1 MMIDDEN
8 DVEFMINSND
18 DDDDGNDDGGQVKTG
33 KSSLP
38 VETCWNW
45 SEPCSPDTEK
55 NRDRSYHNS

>member
-1 MMIDDEN
+1 MMMMIGDTD
-8 DVEFMINSND
+8 D

-45 SEPCSPDTEK
+45 REPCSPDKEREK
-55 NRDRSYHNS
+55 K

>member
-38 VETCWNW
+38 IEICWNW
-45 SEPCSPDTEK
+45 REPCTPDRESEK
-55 NRDRSYHNS
+55 